1 MFYEQECFLDERVF
15 FDDEL
20 NNKPFYLCF
29 MYSFSKIRSTPAFL
43 LVFCLIITAC
53 GPDKQTVIQQKVDGR
68 VAEFVKK
75 KKEECRISL
84 LDQAEKIVDSLL
96 LAEAQ
101 LQLRDSLN
109 RARPFKPVEPVPVPP
124 IDSAEIKPIFKK
136 KDQE

>member
-1 MFYEQECFLDERVF
+1 
-15 FDDEL
+15 
-20 NNKPFYLCF
+20 
-29 MYSFSKIRSTPAFL
+29 MYSFSNIRCTLVSL
-43 LVFCLIITAC
+43 LVFCLLTPAC
-53 GPDKQTVIQQKVDGR
+53 GPDEQTVVQQKVNGR

-109 RARPFKPVEPVPVPP
+109 RARPFKPVEPIPVPP
-124 IDSAEIKPIFKK
+124 IDSAEVKPIFKK
-136 KDQE
+136 KD

>member
-1 MFYEQECFLDERVF
+1 MFYEQEHFLDEQAF
-15 FDDEL
+15 FNDEL
-20 NNKPFYLCF
+20 NYKPIYLCF
-29 MYSFSKIRSTPAFL
+29 MYSFFKIRSTTVVL
-43 LVFCLIITAC
+43 SVFCFLTAAC
-53 GPDKQTVIQQKVDGR
+53 GPDEQTVIHQKVDSR

-84 LDQAEKIVDSLL
+84 LEQAEKIVDSLL

-109 RARPFKPVEPVPVPP
+109 RARPFKPVEPIPVPP

-136 KDQE
+136 KD